1 MEITLLTMDVAAT
14 SSGTTSATNSQ
25 PGDNAPTFAQ
35 LLGSQPQNA
44 QSDKKTANIANHS
57 TKENKAHSH
66 SDEDKTKED
75 GSHLASVTTELN
87 VKEESSPEKSQLTL
101 TLPDN
106 EQFAAIVENRTPSSL
121 MSAEELAAELPVQLA
136 GLPGLKRLT
145 LPSDQLNQ
153 AAQQP
158 QSVKRD
164 EGLATLARTISK
176 DTDMSEFNLTDKLNL
191 SKSDEKSLLT
201 QLRPETAALASENTL
216 TRANPTDKSSA
227 KKADSIATL
236 LTPTAEKVNTLLNGD
251 KQVAN
256 AKLADNV
263 AQQMMS
269 GNSVAERDLQSTLS
283 TSSSF
288 ASQSI
293 AATPAHASALTQPQ
307 MQFSPMATQV
317 LNAQVGTPEWQQQL
331 NQQIVMFSRNGLQ
344 KAELRLHPEE
354 LGSLHIR
361 MKIEDGQAQLHL
373 ASQNGQVRT
382 VLENAIHQLRQAL
395 SENGIQLT
403 QSQVSSDTSDSWQQQ
418 NMSDSSQFSGD
429 GADNHQGSEGNSMQL
444 ASETALQKI
453 TLTPQELASAR
464 GGVDIFA

>member
-1 MEITLLTMDVAAT
+1 MEITLLTMDVAAA
-14 SSGTTSATNSQ
+14 SPGTTSASNSQ

-44 QSDKKTANIANHS
+44 QSDKKTANITNPS

-75 GSHLASVTTELN
+75 GSHLASVTTEPN
-87 VKEESSPEKSQLTL
+87 VIEESSLEKSQLTL

-106 EQFAAIVENRTPSSL
+106 EQFVAIVENKTPSLL

-136 GLPGLKRLT
+136 GLSGLKRLT
-145 LPSDQLNQ
+145 LPSEQLTQ
-153 AAQQP
+153 ALQQH
-158 QSVKRD
+158 QSVKQD
-164 EGLATLARTISK
+164 EGLASLARTISK
-176 DTDMSEFNLTDKLNL
+176 DNDMSDFNLTDKLNL

-201 QLRPETAALASENTL
+201 QLRPETATL
-216 TRANPTDKSSA
+216 TTESTRVGANQTEKTSA
-227 KKADSIATL
+227 KKGDSIATL
-236 LTPTAEKVNTLLNGD
+236 LTPTAEKVNALLNGD

-263 AQQMMS
+263 AQQMVA
-269 GNSVAERDLQSTLS
+269 GNRVVETDLHSTLS
-283 TSSSF
+283 TSSSL

-293 AATPAHASALTQPQ
+293 TGHAHSSTQPQ

-317 LNAQVGTPEWQQQL
+317 LNAQVGTQEWQQQL

-373 ASQNGQVRT
+373 ASQSGQVRS
-382 VLENAIHQLRQAL
+382 VLENAMHQLRQAL

-403 QSQVSSDTSDSWQQQ
+403 QSQVSSDTNDSWQQQ

-429 GADNHQGSEGNSMQL
+429 GADNHQGSEGNSLQL

>member
-1 MEITLLTMDVAAT
+1 MDVAAA
-14 SSGTTSATNSQ
+14 SPGTTSASNSQ

-44 QSDKKTANIANHS
+44 QSDKKTANITNPS

-75 GSHLASVTTELN
+75 GSHLASVTTEPN
-87 VKEESSPEKSQLTL
+87 VIEESSLEKSQLTL

-106 EQFAAIVENRTPSSL
+106 EQFAAIVENKTPSLL

-136 GLPGLKRLT
+136 GLSGLKRLT
-145 LPSDQLNQ
+145 LPSEQLTQ
-153 AAQQP
+153 ALQQH
-158 QSVKRD
+158 QSVKQD
-164 EGLATLARTISK
+164 EGLASLARTISK
-176 DTDMSEFNLTDKLNL
+176 DNDMSDFNLTDKLNL

-201 QLRPETAALASENTL
+201 QLRPETATL
-216 TRANPTDKSSA
+216 TTESTRVGANQTEKTSA
-227 KKADSIATL
+227 KKGDSIATL
-236 LTPTAEKVNTLLNGD
+236 LTPTAEKVNALLNGD

-263 AQQMMS
+263 AQQMVA
-269 GNSVAERDLQSTLS
+269 GNRVVETDLHSTLS
-283 TSSSF
+283 TSSSL

-293 AATPAHASALTQPQ
+293 TGHAHSSTQPQ

-317 LNAQVGTPEWQQQL
+317 LNAQVGTQEWQQQL

-373 ASQNGQVRT
+373 ASQSGQVRS
-382 VLENAIHQLRQAL
+382 VLENAMHQLRQAL

-403 QSQVSSDTSDSWQQQ
+403 QSQVSSDTNDSWQQQ

-429 GADNHQGSEGNSMQL
+429 GADNHQGSEGNSLQL

>member
-1 MEITLLTMDVAAT
+1 MEITLLTMDVAAA
-14 SSGTTSATNSQ
+14 SPGTTSASNSQ

-44 QSDKKTANIANHS
+44 QSDKKTANITNPS

-75 GSHLASVTTELN
+75 GSHLASVTTEPN
-87 VKEESSPEKSQLTL
+87 VIEESSLEKSQLTL

-106 EQFAAIVENRTPSSL
+106 EQFAAIVENKTPSLL

-136 GLPGLKRLT
+136 GLSGLKRLT
-145 LPSDQLNQ
+145 LPSEQLTQ
-153 AAQQP
+153 ALQQH
-158 QSVKRD
+158 QSVKQD
-164 EGLATLARTISK
+164 EGLASLARTISK
-176 DTDMSEFNLTDKLNL
+176 DNDMSDFNLTDKLNL

-201 QLRPETAALASENTL
+201 QLRPETATL
-216 TRANPTDKSSA
+216 TTESTRVGANQTEKTSA
-227 KKADSIATL
+227 KKGDSIATL
-236 LTPTAEKVNTLLNGD
+236 LTPTAEKVNALLNGD

-263 AQQMMS
+263 AQQMVA
-269 GNSVAERDLQSTLS
+269 GNRVVETDLHNTLS
-283 TSSSF
+283 TSSSL

-293 AATPAHASALTQPQ
+293 TGHAHSSTQPQ
-307 MQFSPMATQV
+307 MQFSPMATPV
-317 LNAQVGTPEWQQQL
+317 LNAQVGTQEWQQQL

-373 ASQNGQVRT
+373 ASQSGQVRS
-382 VLENAIHQLRQAL
+382 VLENAMHQLRQAL

-403 QSQVSSDTSDSWQQQ
+403 QSQVSSDTNDSWQQQ

-429 GADNHQGSEGNSMQL
+429 GADNHQGSEGNSLQL

>member
-1 MEITLLTMDVAAT
+1 MDVAAA
-14 SSGTTSATNSQ
+14 SSGTTSASNSQ

-44 QSDKKTANIANHS
+44 QSDKKTANITNHS

-75 GSHLASVTTELN
+75 GSHLASVTTEPN
-87 VKEESSPEKSQLTL
+87 VIEEPSLEKSQLTL

-106 EQFAAIVENRTPSSL
+106 EQFAAIVENKSPSLL

-145 LPSDQLNQ
+145 LPSEQLTQ
-153 AAQQP
+153 ALQQP
-158 QSVKRD
+158 QSVKRGED
-164 EGLATLARTISK
+164 LASLARTISK
-176 DTDMSEFNLTDKLNL
+176 DGDMSDFNLTDKLNL

-201 QLRPETAALASENTL
+201 QLRPETATLATESTL
-216 TRANPTDKSSA
+216 VAANQTEKPSA
-227 KKADSIATL
+227 KKVDSIATL
-236 LTPTAEKVNTLLNGD
+236 LTPTAEKVNALLNGD

-263 AQQMMS
+263 AQQMVT
-269 GNSVAERDLQSTLS
+269 GNRVVESDLHNTLS
-283 TSSSF
+283 TSSL

-293 AATPAHASALTQPQ
+293 TGHAHSSTQPQ

-373 ASQNGQVRT
+373 ASQNGQVRS
-382 VLENAIHQLRQAL
+382 VLENAMHQLRQAL

-403 QSQVSSDTSDSWQQQ
+403 QSQVSSDTHDSWQQQ

-429 GADNHQGSEGNSMQL
+429 GADNHQGSEGNSLQL

>member
-1 MEITLLTMDVAAT
+1 MEITLLTMDVAAA
-14 SSGTTSATNSQ
+14 SPGTTSASNSQ

-44 QSDKKTANIANHS
+44 QSDKKTANITNPS

-75 GSHLASVTTELN
+75 SSHLASVTTESN
-87 VKEESSPEKSQLTL
+87 VIEESSLEKPQLTL

-106 EQFAAIVENRTPSSL
+106 EQFAAIVENKTPSLL

-145 LPSDQLNQ
+145 LPSEQLTQ
-153 AAQQP
+153 ALQQP
-158 QSVKRD
+158 QSVKHD
-164 EGLATLARTISK
+164 EGLASLARTISK
-176 DTDMSEFNLTDKLNL
+176 DNDMSDFNLTDKLNL

-201 QLRPETAALASENTL
+201 QLRPETATL
-216 TRANPTDKSSA
+216 TTESTRIGANQTEKTSA
-227 KKADSIATL
+227 KKGDSIATL
-236 LTPTAEKVNTLLNGD
+236 LTPTAEKVNTLLNSD

-263 AQQMMS
+263 AQQMVA
-269 GNSVAERDLQSTLS
+269 GNRVVETDLHNTLS
-283 TSSSF
+283 TSSL

-293 AATPAHASALTQPQ
+293 TGHTHSSAQPQ

-317 LNAQVGTPEWQQQL
+317 LNAQVGTQEWQQQL

-373 ASQNGQVRT
+373 ASQNGQVRS
-382 VLENAIHQLRQAL
+382 VLENAMHQLRQAL

-403 QSQVSSDTSDSWQQQ
+403 QSQVSSDTHDSWQQQ

-429 GADNHQGSEGNSMQL
+429 GADNHQGSEGNSLQL

>member
-1 MEITLLTMDVAAT
+1 MEITLLTMDVAAA
-14 SSGTTSATNSQ
+14 SPGTTSASNSQ

-44 QSDKKTANIANHS
+44 QSDKKTANITNHS

-75 GSHLASVTTELN
+75 GSHLASVTTEPN
-87 VKEESSPEKSQLTL
+87 VTEESSLDKSQLTL

-106 EQFAAIVENRTPSSL
+106 EQFAAIVENKTSSLL

-145 LPSDQLNQ
+145 LPSEQLTQ
-153 AAQQP
+153 ALQQP
-158 QSVKRD
+158 QSVQRD
-164 EGLATLARTISK
+164 ESLASLARTISK
-176 DTDMSEFNLTDKLNL
+176 DSDMSDFNLTDKLTL

-201 QLRPETAALASENTL
+201 QLRPETATLATESTL
-216 TRANPTDKSSA
+216 VGANQTEKPSA
-227 KKADSIATL
+227 KKVDSIATL
-236 LTPTAEKVNTLLNGD
+236 LTPTAEKVNALLNGD
-251 KQVAN
+251 KQVTN

-263 AQQMMS
+263 AQQLVTS
-269 GNSVAERDLQSTLS
+269 NRVVESDLHNTLS
-283 TSSSF
+283 TSSL

-293 AATPAHASALTQPQ
+293 TAHAHSSTQPQ

-317 LNAQVGTPEWQQQL
+317 LNAQVGTQEWQQQL
-331 NQQIVMFSRNGLQ
+331 NQQIMMFSRNGLQ

-373 ASQNGQVRT
+373 ASQNGQVRS
-382 VLENAIHQLRQAL
+382 VLENAMHQLRQAL

-403 QSQVSSDTSDSWQQQ
+403 QSQVSSDTHDSWQQQ

>member
-1 MEITLLTMDVAAT
+1 MEITLLTMDVAAA
-14 SSGTTSATNSQ
+14 SPGTTSASNSQ

-44 QSDKKTANIANHS
+44 QSDKKTANITNHS

-75 GSHLASVTTELN
+75 GSHLASVTTEPN
-87 VKEESSPEKSQLTL
+87 VTEESSLDKSQLTL

-106 EQFAAIVENRTPSSL
+106 EQFAAIVENKTSSLL

-145 LPSDQLNQ
+145 LPSEQLTQ
-153 AAQQP
+153 ALQQP
-158 QSVKRD
+158 QSVQRD
-164 EGLATLARTISK
+164 ESLASLARTISK
-176 DTDMSEFNLTDKLNL
+176 DSDMSDFNLTDKLTL

-201 QLRPETAALASENTL
+201 QLRPETATLATESTL
-216 TRANPTDKSSA
+216 VGANQTEKPSA
-227 KKADSIATL
+227 KKVDSIATL
-236 LTPTAEKVNTLLNGD
+236 LTPTAEKVNALLNGD
-251 KQVAN
+251 KQVTN
-256 AKLADNV
+256 TKLADNV
-263 AQQMMS
+263 AQQLATS
-269 GNSVAERDLQSTLS
+269 HRVVESDLHNTLS
-283 TSSSF
+283 TSSL

-293 AATPAHASALTQPQ
+293 TAHAHSSTQPQ
-307 MQFSPMATQV
+307 MQFSPMATPV
-317 LNAQVGTPEWQQQL
+317 LNAQVGTQEWQQQL

-373 ASQNGQVRT
+373 ASQNGQVRS
-382 VLENAIHQLRQAL
+382 VLENAMHQLRQAL

-403 QSQVSSDTSDSWQQQ
+403 QSQVSSDTHDSWQQQ

>member
-1 MEITLLTMDVAAT
+1 MEITLLTMDVAAA
-14 SSGTTSATNSQ
+14 SPGTTSASNSQ

-44 QSDKKTANIANHS
+44 QSDKKTANITNPS

-75 GSHLASVTTELN
+75 GSHLASVTTEPN
-87 VKEESSPEKSQLTL
+87 VIEESSLEKSQLTL

-106 EQFAAIVENRTPSSL
+106 EQFAAIVENKTPSLL

-136 GLPGLKRLT
+136 GLSGLKRLT
-145 LPSDQLNQ
+145 LPSAQLTQ
-153 AAQQP
+153 ALQQH
-158 QSVKRD
+158 QSVKQD
-164 EGLATLARTISK
+164 EGLASLARTISK
-176 DTDMSEFNLTDKLNL
+176 DNDMSDFNLTDKLNL

-201 QLRPETAALASENTL
+201 QLRPETATL
-216 TRANPTDKSSA
+216 TTESTRVGANQTEKTSA
-227 KKADSIATL
+227 KKGDSIATL
-236 LTPTAEKVNTLLNGD
+236 LTPTAEKVNALLNGD

-263 AQQMMS
+263 AQQMVA
-269 GNSVAERDLQSTLS
+269 GNRVVETDLHNTLS
-283 TSSSF
+283 TSSSL

-293 AATPAHASALTQPQ
+293 TGHAHSSTQPQ
-307 MQFSPMATQV
+307 MQFSPMATPV
-317 LNAQVGTPEWQQQL
+317 LNAQVGTQEWQQQL

-373 ASQNGQVRT
+373 ASQSGQVRS
-382 VLENAIHQLRQAL
+382 VLENAMHQLRQAL

-403 QSQVSSDTSDSWQQQ
+403 QSQVSSDTNDSWQQQ

-429 GADNHQGSEGNSMQL
+429 GADNHQGSEGNSLQL

>member
-1 MEITLLTMDVAAT
+1 MEITLLTMDVAAA
-14 SSGTTSATNSQ
+14 SPGTTSASNSQ

-44 QSDKKTANIANHS
+44 QSDKKTANITNHS

-75 GSHLASVTTELN
+75 GSHLASVTTEPN
-87 VKEESSPEKSQLTL
+87 VTEESSLDKSQLTL

-106 EQFAAIVENRTPSSL
+106 EQFAAIVENKTSSLL

-145 LPSDQLNQ
+145 LPSEQLTQ
-153 AAQQP
+153 ALQQP
-158 QSVKRD
+158 QSVQRD
-164 EGLATLARTISK
+164 ESLASLARTISK
-176 DTDMSEFNLTDKLNL
+176 DSDMSDFNLTDKLTL

-201 QLRPETAALASENTL
+201 QLRPETATLATESTL
-216 TRANPTDKSSA
+216 VGANQTEKPSA
-227 KKADSIATL
+227 KKVDSIATL
-236 LTPTAEKVNTLLNGD
+236 LTPTAEKVNALLNGD
-251 KQVAN
+251 KQVTN

-263 AQQMMS
+263 AQQLVTS
-269 GNSVAERDLQSTLS
+269 NRVVESDLHNTLS
-283 TSSSF
+283 TSSL

-293 AATPAHASALTQPQ
+293 TAHAHSSTQPQ

-317 LNAQVGTPEWQQQL
+317 LNAQVGTQEWQQQL

-373 ASQNGQVRT
+373 ASQNGQVRS
-382 VLENAIHQLRQAL
+382 VLENAMHQLRQAL

-403 QSQVSSDTSDSWQQQ
+403 QSQVSSDTHDSWQQQ

>member
-1 MEITLLTMDVAAT
+1 MDVAAA
-14 SSGTTSATNSQ
+14 SPGTTSASNSQ

-44 QSDKKTANIANHS
+44 QSDKKTANITNHS

-75 GSHLASVTTELN
+75 GSHLASVTTEPN
-87 VKEESSPEKSQLTL
+87 VTEESSLDKSQLTL

-106 EQFAAIVENRTPSSL
+106 EQFAAIVENKTSSLL

-145 LPSDQLNQ
+145 LPSEQLTQ
-153 AAQQP
+153 ALQQP
-158 QSVKRD
+158 QSVQRD
-164 EGLATLARTISK
+164 ESLASLARTISK
-176 DTDMSEFNLTDKLNL
+176 DSDISDFNLTDKLTL

-201 QLRPETAALASENTL
+201 QLRPETATLATESTL
-216 TRANPTDKSSA
+216 VGANQTEKPSA
-227 KKADSIATL
+227 KKVDSIATL
-236 LTPTAEKVNTLLNGD
+236 LTPTAEKVNALLNGD
-251 KQVAN
+251 KQVTN

-263 AQQMMS
+263 AQQLVTS
-269 GNSVAERDLQSTLS
+269 NRVVESDLHNTLS
-283 TSSSF
+283 TSSL

-293 AATPAHASALTQPQ
+293 TAHAHSSTQPQ

-317 LNAQVGTPEWQQQL
+317 LNAQVGTQEWQQQL

-373 ASQNGQVRT
+373 ASQNGQVRS
-382 VLENAIHQLRQAL
+382 VLENAMHQLRQAL

-403 QSQVSSDTSDSWQQQ
+403 QSQVSSDTHDSWQQQ

>member
-1 MEITLLTMDVAAT
+1 MEITLLTMDVAAA
-14 SSGTTSATNSQ
+14 SPGTTSASNSQ

-44 QSDKKTANIANHS
+44 QSDKKTANITNHS
-57 TKENKAHSH
+57 TKENKVHSH

-75 GSHLASVTTELN
+75 GSHLASATTEPS
-87 VKEESSPEKSQLTL
+87 VIEDSSLEKSQLAL

-106 EQFAAIVENRTPSSL
+106 EQFTAIVENKNPSLL

-145 LPSDQLNQ
+145 LPSEQLTQ
-153 AAQQP
+153 ALQQH
-158 QSVKRD
+158 QSVKGD
-164 EGLATLARTISK
+164 EGLASLARTLSK
-176 DTDMSEFNLTDKLNL
+176 DSDMSEFNLADKLNL

-201 QLRPETAALASENTL
+201 QLRPEATALATESTL
-216 TRANPTDKSSA
+216 VGANQTEKPSA
-227 KKADSIATL
+227 KKGDSVATL
-236 LTPTAEKVNTLLNGD
+236 LTPTAEKVNALLNSD
-251 KQVAN
+251 KQVTN

-263 AQQMMS
+263 AQQIVTS
-269 GNSVAERDLQSTLS
+269 NRVVESDLHSTLS
-283 TSSSF
+283 TSSSL
-288 ASQSI
+288 ASQGI
-293 AATPAHASALTQPQ
+293 TGHAHSSTQPQ

-317 LNAQVGTPEWQQQL
+317 LNAQVGTQEWQQQL

-373 ASQNGQVRT
+373 ASQNGQVRS
-382 VLENAIHQLRQAL
+382 VLENAMHQLRQAL

-403 QSQVSSDTSDSWQQQ
+403 QSQVSSDTNDSWQQQ

-429 GADNHQGSEGNSMQL
+429 GADNHQGSEGNSLQL